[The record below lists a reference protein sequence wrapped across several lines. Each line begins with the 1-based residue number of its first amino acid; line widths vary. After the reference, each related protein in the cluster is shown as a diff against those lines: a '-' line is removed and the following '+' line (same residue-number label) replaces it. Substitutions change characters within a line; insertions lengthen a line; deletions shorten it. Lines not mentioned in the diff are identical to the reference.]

1 MSMKRAFLLSAV
13 MLMALVHP
21 ALADTRSDILATFN
35 RCGVFA
41 DDRTWLNCIYGAV
54 QPMRSQLGLPPAP
67 ASQTNLVPS
76 TVPMSQLPPPPPP
89 PLPSSPPP
97 PSPAVRQANNG
108 GGSFMAFLAGGQHV
122 LTNMPLTTYGVDRDG
137 LFTVTL
143 ANGQVWHEVDGGPA
157 SHWHGPA
164 SHYHASIVKGS
175 LGSYNLTIIGE
186 GIQYK
191 VLRIR

>member
-89 PLPSSPPP
+89 PPPPLPSSPPP

-122 LTNMPLTTYGVDRDG
+122 LTNMPLTTY
-137 LFTVTL
+137 
-143 ANGQVWHEVDGGPA
+143 
-157 SHWHGPA
+157 
-164 SHYHASIVKGS
+164 
-175 LGSYNLTIIGE
+175 
-186 GIQYK
+186 
-191 VLRIR
+191 